1 MGIDL
6 EFFRPGEK
14 PALTGMGSPEL
25 LGPTLQ
31 ALQDL
36 GYALHATPTQEDFMD
51 RFSRFPY
58 QVAIYEETLPSV
70 GPEPAGVLAM
80 IQRMPMAQR
89 RHATIFLI
97 GSQFQSMNP
106 MQAFQQSVH
115 CVIHPD
121 DIGQIKAI
129 IQQIVSDND
138 SFLATYRDT
147 LTRLKSRGR

>member
-14 PALTGMGSPEL
+14 PALTGMGTPEL

-36 GYALHATPTQEDFMD
+36 GYALHAAATQEDFME
-51 RFSRFPY
+51 RFARFQY
-58 QVAIYEETLPSV
+58 QVAIYEDTLPAVNPS
-70 GPEPAGVLAM
+70 PQTTLQA

-89 RHATIFLI
+89 RHATIILI
-97 GSQFQSMNP
+97 GAQYQSMNA

-115 CVIHPD
+115 CVVNPAD
-121 DIGQIKAI
+121 
-129 IQQIVSDND
+129 IQQIKPILQQIISDND
-138 SFLATYRDT
+138 AFMATFRDVHA
-147 LTRLKSRGR
+147 RLKNRSR